1 MTLTKPEMEWIE
13 QAIKAGSREGA
24 FEALKLSEDDRK
36 RMMREEAAGVVNQH
50 EKKCAHPAELR
61 SEVAALRSELKISHL
76 RFIIYLIL
84 AGAFGGGG
92 GGLVTYIMAAVRH
105 IP

>member
-1 MTLTKPEMEWIE
+1 MAFTKQEMEWIE

-24 FEALKLSEDDRK
+24 FEALKLSEEDRK
-36 RMMREEAAGVVNQH
+36 RMMREEARGEIQEH
-50 EKKCAHPAELR
+50 RDDCPYPIELR
-61 SEVAALRSELKISHL
+61 AEMANIRSELKISHL

>member
-1 MTLTKPEMEWIE
+1 MALTKPEMEWIE

-36 RMMREEAAGVVNQH
+36 RMMREEARNIVDQH
-50 EKKCAHPAELR
+50 ERTCPYPAQIR
-61 SEVAALRSELKISHL
+61 SEVKIGTLRLV
-76 RFIIYLIL
+76 IYLLL
-84 AGAFGGGG
+84 AATFGGGG